1 MATLIQSSELE
12 ERLRAERRA
21 TGADRWDEVWEGV
34 YVMAPYPNNE
44 HQVIQAK
51 FVTILQTVVG
61 WEGGDEVCAGVNVSD
76 REVDW
81 RQNFRCPDVA
91 LFLRGTR
98 AANRGAF
105 WLGGPDFA
113 VEIVSPEDSS
123 RDKLEFYAKVGVR
136 ELLIVD
142 RAPWQLEFYRLE
154 AGRLV
159 SAVRS
164 SAAAGGA
171 VGAAHRSDVV
181 PLSFWLSGGGARQVI
196 EVMHHDGIQRWRI

>member
-1 MATLIQSSELE
+1 MATLIRDPRIE
-12 ERLRAERRA
+12 EEVLSDRRA
-21 TGADRWDEVWEGV
+21 KGLDRWDEVWEGV

-51 FVTILQTVVG
+51 LVTILQTVVG
-61 WEGGDEVCAGVNVSD
+61 WDGGDEVCAGVNVSD

-81 RQNFRCPDVA
+81 RENFRCPDVA

-98 AANRGAF
+98 AQNRGAF

-113 VEIVSPEDSS
+113 IDIVSPEESS

-142 RAPWQLEFYRLE
+142 RAPWQLEFYRL
-154 AGRLV
+154 AGNQLV
-159 SAVRS
+159 QSGMS
-164 SAAAGGA
+164 STNTPETLA
-171 VGAAHRSDVV
+171 SKVV
-181 PLSFWLSGGGARQVI
+181 PLSFRMIVGGARPSI
-196 EVMHHDGIQRWRI
+196 EVTHCDAVQRWVV